1 MDERV
6 KDHLEYLNRY
16 YLTLKELKN
25 KSREDFFKDIILQTS
40 AERCLQL
47 AIESCLN
54 IGNRLISLFQFKV
67 PLRAP
72 ESYDDIFNELEKLG
86 VIGHDFCEKLVRM
99 AKFRNRLVHLYWDID
114 KEKVYNYILNDLE
127 DFKLF
132 QEKVIT
138 FIKKNDYKK
147 EE

>member
-1 MDERV
+1 MKNARKYIIIGRANISPV
-6 KDHLEYLNRY
+6 ICFHLSLF
-16 YLTLKELKN
+16 L
-25 KSREDFFKDIILQTS
+25 KDIILQTS

-47 AIESCLN
+47 AIESCLS

-72 ESYDDIFNELEKLG
+72 ESYADIFNELEKLG

-99 AKFRNRLVHLYWDID
+99 AKFRNRLVHLYWEID
-114 KEKVYNYILNDLE
+114 KEKIYNYILNDLE
-127 DFKLF
+127 DFRLF
-132 QEKVIT
+132 QEKVIE
-138 FIKKNDYKK
+138 FLKKNDYNK